1 MKVIIELEF
10 DTYKPTTQD
19 IIDYINELG
28 VDLDYKIEKTEKEK
42 NLTFNYSHV
51 NRNK

>member
-10 DTYKPTTQD
+10 DTYEPTTQD

-28 VDLDYKIEKTEKEK
+28 SDLDYTI
-42 NLTFNYSHV
+42 
-51 NRNK
+51 NRKDKLWAE

>member
-28 VDLDYKIEKTEKEK
+28 SDLDYTIIKRIENE
-42 NLTFNYSHV
+42 
-51 NRNK
+51 